1 MTFNEVSIKYIYEIQ
16 QVSQISVDYFKM
28 RGKSPERVTPA
39 KRVKITSVQCCIFR
53 KSRFSWKFSMFA
65 TYKRVRFQIDL
76 RAL

>member
-39 KRVKITSVQCCIFR
+39 KRV
-53 KSRFSWKFSMFA
+53 
-65 TYKRVRFQIDL
+65 
-76 RAL
+76 